1 MSDSLERLARN
12 ESLFREVNERIEDV
26 AGENDAVE
34 FVCECSDKEC
44 VSTVALKLADY
55 ERIRS
60 NSTWFF
66 VKTGHNMPEI
76 ERVISEEAGYAIV
89 EKLVATEFSE
99 EVDPRN

>member
-1 MSDSLERLARN
+1 MSDSRERLARN

-26 AGENDAVE
+26 AGESEVVE
-34 FVCECSDKEC
+34 FVCECADKEC
-44 VSTVALKLADY
+44 VSTVALELADY
-55 ERIRS
+55 QRIRS

-66 VKTGHNMPEI
+66 VKTGHNVVEI

-89 EKLVATEFSE
+89 EKLVATESSE

>member
-12 ESLFREVNERIEDV
+12 ESLFREVNERIENV
-26 AGENDAVE
+26 AGENEAVE

-66 VKTGHNMPEI
+66 VKTGHNMVEI
-76 ERVISEEAGYAIV
+76 ERVISEEAGYVIV
-89 EKLVATEFSE
+89 EKLVATDFAQ
-99 EVDPRN
+99 EVDPRS